1 MVSGLGWREACRRR
15 GQPVELK
22 VQADTTA
29 RSAAARG
36 ADAEPVRVSEEV
48 EVVRAQPLVADVE
61 IRVAIHAELHEGHLL
76 VKIAEHRLCRCGA
89 AISRSE
95 PSAGRT
101 AGGYPAAG
109 TKSGAAP
116 PARGEESSATRRSQE
131 DT

>member
-1 MVSGLGWREACRRR
+1 MVSGLGCREACRRR
-15 GQPVELK
+15 GPPVELK
-22 VQADTTA
+22 AQADTTA
-29 RSAAARG
+29 RRAAARG
-36 ADAEPVRVSEEV
+36 ADAEPVRVSDEV

-61 IRVAIHAELHEGHLL
+61 IRVAIHAELHEGSLL
-76 VKIAEHRLCRCGA
+76 VETAEHQLCRCYA
-89 AISRSE
+89 VVSRSE

-116 PARGEESSATRRSQE
+116 PARGEESSVTRRSQG